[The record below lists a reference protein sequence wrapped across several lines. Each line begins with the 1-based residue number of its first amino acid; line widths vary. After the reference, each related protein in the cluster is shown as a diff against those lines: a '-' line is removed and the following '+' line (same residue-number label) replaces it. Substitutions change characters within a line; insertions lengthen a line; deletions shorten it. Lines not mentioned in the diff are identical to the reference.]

1 VVAVTREELADALTV
16 ERFTHHQRS
25 GDPDPLTPSQ
35 RRRNLA
41 RELHI
46 PDDTETKEG
55 A

>member
-1 VVAVTREELADALTV
+1 VTREELAETLTV
-16 ERFTHHQRS
+16 ERFTRHQRS

-46 PDDTETKEG
+46 PDDTEKKEG

>member
-1 VVAVTREELADALTV
+1 MTRTEVADSLTV
-16 ERFTHHQRS
+16 ERFTHYQRS

-46 PDDTETKEG
+46 PDDTEKKEG

>member
-1 VVAVTREELADALTV
+1 VTRAELADALTV

-25 GDPDPLTPSQ
+25 GDPGPLTPSQ

-46 PDDTETKEG
+46 PDDTEKKEG